1 MCFPEKL
8 ETILAAPVAG
18 PVPQKYIKN
27 EDVNKVITL
36 LGQSELIFFYTKDGT
51 VHFYNAI

>member
-36 LGQSELIFFYTKDGT
+36 LGQSEFIFLYTKDGT